1 MKKVLLSVLALTS
14 FVFANAQISVRGV
27 SPAAIANNFEFEWA
41 DPGGGDWTCPDF
53 NIANTFVEDTLMMV
67 DDGSTGLN
75 PQGNPVSAEA
85 CNPLINDLTGKIAV
99 VYRNTCEFGQKALY
113 AQDAGAVGVIIINRD
128 PESVGMGGG
137 TYGTQINI
145 PVVML
150 SSSDGA
156 LLTDEMANGSD
167 VVVFM
172 GNKQNLFANDCGTT
186 KSNVMIS
193 RYGSLPQ
200 DMANNGYSFDLGC
213 QFTNFGSAD
222 NDFYAVA
229 EVTGPSGQLYYDSLA
244 PLNMLSGDTLAIFNG
259 NPNSFATMT
268 NAVWDLG
275 EHTVS
280 YRLGLVSGVDEDLFD
295 NSVSSDFYVTTDVLS
310 LARQDASTGT
320 VLANSY
326 PSNHTASYQTCMM
339 LQETYPNAS
348 TGVEGIY
355 FAPYNNDS
363 ANAPLTDVFLEGEI
377 MEWDDAWTDLT
388 SAGGWAGIT
397 FDQLSQVGYFEWYGD
412 ASNTNGEVV
421 YAELAE
427 AVQLVDNQRYLVC
440 LNSGIG
446 AAPNDNL
453 AFGYDNSPDYGAHFS
468 IYDQPV
474 TAMYIDNGSGGGNGW
489 YTGWN
494 SATAVTLG
502 LKIAYDVNVIELETI
517 DGIVY
522 PNPAVDNLTIS
533 LEKGNGYANLAVYD
547 IAGRLVISN
556 DINTDSGLINV
567 DLSNME
573 NGNYIFH
580 LNFTD
585 GKTSNFNVVI
595 AK

>member
-27 SPAAIANNFEFEWA
+27 SPAAIANNFDFTWA

-99 VYRNTCEFGQKALY
+99 CYRNTCEFGQKALY

-128 PESVGMGGG
+128 PEAVGMGGG

-150 SSSDGA
+150 SSTDGA
-156 LLTDEMANGSD
+156 ILTDEMANGSD

-320 VLANSY
+320 VLTNSY
-326 PSNHTASYQTCMM
+326 PINHTASYQTCMM

-363 ANAPLTDVFLEGEI
+363 VGDLTDVFLEGEI
-377 MEWDDAWTDLT
+377 MEWDDNWT
-388 SAGGWAGIT
+388 SIGGSWANVT

-412 ASNTNGEVV
+412 VSNTNGEVV
-421 YAELAE
+421 YAELSE

-453 AFGYDNSPDYGAHFS
+453 TFGYDNSPDYGANFS
-468 IYDQPV
+468 IYDQPI

-489 YTGWN
+489 YTGWT

-547 IAGRLVISN
+547 IAGRLVLSN